1 MSEIKGQLLGL
12 VLVLAIFGVVGT
24 AMVGIFKTTTDDL
37 KTRVEAADEWDGS
50 STSGSRQRQPC
61 LRRHRPL
68 GRVIFE

>member
-37 KTRVEAADEWDGS
+37 KTRVEEADEWDGS
-50 STSGSRQRQPC
+50 SASTPASGSLAFGVIDR
-61 LRRHRPL
+61 L
-68 GRVIFE
+68 GA